1 MYAHM
6 HSIQPMLQLH
16 TVSACT
22 VAHVYVRA
30 HGIYQGAYKYAY
42 VYIYMHKLAYF
53 KYSNKYLLSITITVL
68 KNKLSINKGILMNLF
83 LINCNVN
90 KSNYTA

>member
-22 VAHVYVRA
+22 VAHVCVRA

-42 VYIYMHKLAYF
+42 VYIYICT
-53 KYSNKYLLSITITVL
+53 NW
-68 KNKLSINKGILMNLF
+68 
-83 LINCNVN
+83 LI
-90 KSNYTA
+90 SSTAISTCCQLQEQS